1 MMSENDLSDIF
12 RVRNPEMKCYTWHQ
26 KTAFEQCRLDYF
38 LISEQLQDQIDQ
50 VDILPSIQSGHSTL
64 KLKVCETTRSS
75 KGPSF
80 WKLNNSLL
88 QDKVF
93 TEVLKT
99 EIPKFFQES
108 EELRNPVMR
117 WEYLK
122 YKVREF
128 SKQYSV
134 EKAKEWKAKRNKLEL
149 RVKELEVLISHNAK
163 KTVIQ
168 EYHDCK
174 QQREKIYNFVTQAI
188 MLRSKVDWYEYVEK
202 SFKYFLDLGKR
213 NKAKSHI
220 RKILNSYSV
229 EQVSPKAYSPA

>member
-1 MMSENDLSDIF
+1 MTF
-12 RVRNPEMKCYTWHQ
+12 
-26 KTAFEQCRLDYF
+26 YF

-50 VDILPSIQSGHSTL
+50 VDILPSIQSDHSTL
-64 KLKVCETTRSS
+64 KLKVCGTTRSS
-75 KGPSF
+75 KGPSY

-128 SKQYSV
+128 SKQYAV
-134 EKAKEWKAKRNKLEL
+134 DKAKEWKAKRNKLEL
-149 RVKELEVLISHNAK
+149 RVKELEVLISRNAK
-163 KTVIQ
+163 KTIIQ
-168 EYHDCK
+168 EYHDSK
-174 QQREKIYNFVTQAI
+174 QQLEEIYSYMTQAI

-202 SFKYFLDLGKR
+202 FSKYFLDLEKR

-220 RKILNSYSV
+220 RKILNSDTVELSEPESILSSIKSFYSTLYKKRNNKM
-229 EQVSPKAYSPA
+229 ERTALII